1 MILSRILCTAS
12 MLAFLPL
19 CLCAAGRADPKF
31 SLDAPGLTAPEK
43 FVLEQLTA
51 GKSADL
57 KSQFG
62 AGTNSVLRGAFLE
75 ALLSQPGTNI
85 YRNGVSIEHAI
96 VLDAVVLRNAAVRY
110 EVSLLE
116 CRFQA
121 EVDFSKSVFE
131 NTLSFTGSTF
141 QGPVNFSALR
151 IGRAV
156 TFDRASFWSEV
167 NASQM
172 EVAGLFNA
180 RESHFNNPT
189 GAVDFTSLKVTG
201 DAFFTRA
208 TFAGPVTFQ
217 YAHFAENWRCEGSAF
232 TNATALANFETVQ
245 VGATTSFADGTF
257 AGYVSFKDARFANL
271 GFAKVHWPVTHLDHP
286 WLWLNGMTYQRIS
299 AGSEKESWNSL
310 YDLVQRTAR
319 QSAYSA
325 DIYASLED
333 YYRRLGYPGQA
344 NMFFRAQKQRE
355 REEVLTGFAWAWSYF
370 LDWFVGYGRSPQR
383 AIFWSVAII
392 SIGCLVFRPKLM
404 EPQNAEHSTRKY
416 SAFWYSV
423 DVYLPIIKLHDAE
436 IWKPKEEYV
445 LGHVWRRIHTVLG
458 WALIPIAI
466 AAWTGM
472 LAR

>member
-1 MILSRILCTAS
+1 LEVV
-12 MLAFLPL
+12 
-19 CLCAAGRADPKF
+19 G
-31 SLDAPGLTAPEK
+31 
-43 FVLEQLTA
+43 VL
-51 GKSADL
+51 
-57 KSQFG
+57 
-62 AGTNSVLRGAFLE
+62 
-75 ALLSQPGTNI
+75 
-85 YRNGVSIEHAI
+85 
-96 VLDAVVLRNAAVRY
+96 
-110 EVSLLE
+110 
-116 CRFQA
+116 
-121 EVDFSKSVFE
+121 
-131 NTLSFTGSTF
+131 
-141 QGPVNFSALR
+141 
-151 IGRAV
+151 
-156 TFDRASFWSEV
+156 
-167 NASQM
+167 
-172 EVAGLFNA
+172 NA
-180 RESHFNNPT
+180 RGSHFNTRT
-189 GAVDFTSLKVTG
+189 GAVDFTSLKVIG

-217 YAHFAENWRCEGSAF
+217 YAHFTENWQCEGSAF
-232 TNATALANFETVQ
+232 TNATALANFENVQ

-271 GFAKVHWPVTHLDHP
+271 GFAKVNWPVTHLDHP

-299 AGSEKESWNSL
+299 AGSEKESWNNL

-319 QSAYSA
+319 RSAYSA

-355 REEVLTGFAWAWSYF
+355 REEVLTGFPRAWSYF

-383 AIFWSVAII
+383 AIFWSVAIVG
-392 SIGCLVFRPKLM
+392 IGCLVFRPKHM
-404 EPQNAEHSTRKY
+404 EPQNSEHSARKY

-423 DVYLPIIKLHDAE
+423 DVYVPIIKLHDAE